1 MARCG
6 RESVPAAG
14 SWELKEC
21 SETCFIAGAMY
32 SLVFVFTDPFP
43 GISTLSME
51 CFFLNKVVCALQK
64 CREGACASTF
74 FEVSEIICV
83 RCQQYLSESSRDGSC
98 GTGMFEVFSL
108 YLLINFYINLIH
120 NKSIPITVVNFYI
133 KLIQQIHTIAVKPCL
148 P

>member
-1 MARCG
+1 MC
-6 RESVPAAG
+6 V
-14 SWELKEC
+14 
-21 SETCFIAGAMY
+21 
-32 SLVFVFTDPFP
+32 
-43 GISTLSME
+43 
-51 CFFLNKVVCALQK
+51 LQK
-64 CREGACASTF
+64 CREGALGASAF

-83 RCQQYLSESSRDGSC
+83 RCQWYLSESSRDGSC

-120 NKSIPITVVNFYI
+120 NKSIPIAVVNFYI